1 MPKSKL
7 RSSFKSDAKLFLCL
21 MAVMIVGFVPAY
33 AGGVVDLV
41 TTIAGTMFS
50 WVFSLV
56 AALIEFVASLFLDA
70 MGTDLNTL
78 RALDALK
85 GFEIFAE
92 GIRLVATAIAFVI
105 VIWQLFVVLW
115 GPLIGAQQSQSIVAI
130 VVRGLIFV
138 PVTYFI
144 QPLAF
149 GVLGLFQ
156 RVYNDFMAV
165 YRSDVHTGA
174 IEFLSSYID
183 PKTFGSNFLDMSQL
197 SGNILTI
204 IGDEAKDL
212 LGMVIALL
220 VIIVIMWQ
228 FVKLL
233 FETAQRFAAMLFY
246 VYLSP
251 LAAACGVGANSM
263 QIAKSSLTLFM
274 SSGILWILN
283 VWSVSVCLKM
293 FAASGRAMQAGSNSF
308 FLWAIVTYGVL
319 KVAQQLDD
327 IFNAVGAT
335 NVRMSGSLLDDIIS
349 MTRMNEWAGKMLGAA
364 KDGLDYLALN
374 GFVGPDGKNP
384 ANPVG
389 PGGPGSKISQTPGQ
403 TPNARPAAANA
414 SAATQA
420 NSVTPRPNG
429 PQAPVLQQNA
439 DGSAPR
445 SALQQAKASATNA
458 VMNSPAGK
466 IAQGI
471 KKTGEN
477 FSARVNAGAAEA
489 SAAANNQALNR
500 MYGALNK
507 DTPEA
512 RADAMLQIGKSHPA
526 DLNNQ
531 AVKDYL
537 GENMGLAQNQKI
549 DSLSVND
556 KGQLSATIATTD
568 ANGNVAKNTIS
579 GVNDMA
585 FNANAG
591 KATGA
596 ASAGSVSGSAAGV
609 AGAAAMS
616 GAAVGSAV
624 AGSAGAAGAVA
635 SGAMAA
641 GTEAADTMAAGAEA
655 GTAAVAGAA
664 GAAGAAA
671 MGNHPDAVGSE
682 SPIVGVSAP
691 DTNGGMPMEPGEIP
705 TVSGNPVGS
714 SNSAGMNV
722 PESSAP
728 VAGAGASGSSG
739 AAASSGA
746 GVSGDAAH
754 SNKNTHGAGSN
765 STSGNGSSEAAPA
778 PVGVSDAVPTRDF
791 TGYNGPVTVD
801 YKRLG
806 GDADSIQ
813 ITPRNGVRFDDEG
826 HRMTSFDM
834 SVASENGR
842 RDPAVIAAPA
852 DMTTQEVAS
861 LIAGTASPE
870 VQEHFEKNGGTPYEI
885 LGAHARMVMDS
896 NGSRSVVIDGT
907 TVASAGAPETPAASE
922 NAGSAGGAGYTG
934 SNVGNSYIPQNSE
947 FTGSY
952 SEYNGSGIGNHG
964 GVDSDNGNAH
974 HPSGF
979 GFSSGNAGGNSV
991 PLNCAVH
998 DSRDDDTDPWENG
1011 FPAGVHMFPGGNTR
1025 AEMAGM
1031 EPSLYKD
1038 DFVMGYYDPKVSWS
1052 PDFAADVGFIDPS
1065 TDKMNMSFMYPQT
1078 QGDGSTQPAEGFVQ
1092 YYGPAGDGK
1101 NEYLFGRNRETI
1113 GSVTLDENITAED
1126 VAAALMQKNGGGNP
1140 AIQAMR
1146 EQLSLNSEYTDAET
1160 KQLREAVQTSIRMKK
1175 GVVTS
1180 EDAPIKADK

>member
-50 WVFSLV
+50 WVFGLV

-70 MGTDLNTL
+70 MGTDLDTL

-274 SSGILWILN
+274 SSGVLWILN

-308 FLWAIVTYGVL
+308 FMWSIVTYGVL

-335 NVRMSGSLLDDIIS
+335 NVRMSGSLLDDIVS
-349 MTRMNEWAGKMLGAA
+349 MTRMNEWAGKMFVAA
-364 KDGLDYLALN
+364 KEGLDNFATN
-374 GFVGPDGKNP
+374 GIGGTGGGKDP
-384 ANPVG
+384 TNPVS
-389 PGGPGSKISQTPGQ
+389 PGGPGSKIPQTPGQ
-403 TPNARPAAANA
+403 KPQIANAKPAAANA
-414 SAATQA
+414 SATAKA
-420 NSVTPRPNG
+420 DSVTPRPNG
-429 PQAPVLQQNA
+429 PQAPVLQSNA

-445 SALQQAKASATNA
+445 SFGQQAEAKATSA

-471 KKTGEN
+471 RKTGEN
-477 FSARVNAGAAEA
+477 FNARVNAGAAEA
-489 SAAANNQALNR
+489 TAAANNQALSR
-500 MYGALNK
+500 MYSALNK

-512 RADAMLQIGKSHPA
+512 RADAMFQLAKSHPG

-537 GENMGLAQNQKI
+537 GENMGLAQNQKV
-549 DSLSVND
+549 DGLSVND
-556 KGQLSATIATTD
+556 KGQLSATVATTD

-585 FNANAG
+585 FGANAG

-596 ASAGSVSGSAAGV
+596 ASAGSVSGSAAGA

-624 AGSAGAAGAVA
+624 AGAAGATGAVA

-641 GTEAADTMAAGAEA
+641 GTETADTMAAGAEA
-655 GTAAVAGAA
+655 GTAA

-671 MGNHPDAVGSE
+671 AAMGNYPDAVGSE
-682 SPIVGVSAP
+682 SPIVGVSTP

-705 TVSGNPVGS
+705 TVSGNPVGN

-722 PESSAP
+722 SESSAP
-728 VAGAGASGSSG
+728 VAGAGAAGAASG
-739 AAASSGA
+739 AAAGA
-746 GVSGDAAH
+746 AVGGAAH
-754 SNKNTHGAGSN
+754 SDENAHSTGSN
-765 STSGNGSSEAAPA
+765 PTSSNGSSEAAPA
-778 PVGVSDAVPTRDF
+778 PVGASDAVPARDF

-870 VQEHFEKNGGTPYEI
+870 VQEHFEKNGGNPYEI

-907 TVASAGAPETPAASE
+907 TVGSAGAHEAPAASE

-934 SNVGNSYIPQNSE
+934 SNVGNSYTPQNSE

-974 HPSGF
+974 HSSGF
-979 GFSSGNAGGNSV
+979 GSSSGNAGGSSV

-1092 YYGPAGDGK
+1092 YYGSAGDGK

-1126 VAAALMQKNGGGNP
+1126 VAAALMQKGGGGNP

-1146 EQLSLNSEYTDAET
+1146 EQLSLNREYTDAET